1 MFVRAIGIAS
11 AFMISVVPMSAGSA
25 PSLADAAGRYQVAP
39 AGSSIHFAIGK
50 TGGGSLAGAFGRF
63 KGDIHIDGGNI
74 ASSQVDFTI
83 YPESVST
90 GEGRTD
96 AFLKSDAVFDAARE
110 HEIRF
115 RSTSVKRTGDSSAVV
130 SGPLTARGRTGT
142 ESFDVEL
149 KNVGKGM
156 ISFRVT
162 GKILRSRYGMD
173 VGTPI
178 YSNVVVFD
186 MTLAGKRG

>member
-11 AFMISVVPMSAGSA
+11 ALLISTVPMPAGSA
-25 PSLADAAGRYQVAP
+25 LSLADAAGRYQVGP
-39 AGSSIHFAIGK
+39 SGSSIRFSIGK
-50 TGGGSLAGAFGRF
+50 AGGGSLAGAFGRF
-63 KGDIHIDGGNI
+63 KGEIRIDGGNI
-74 ASSQVDFTI
+74 AASQVNFTI
-83 YPESVST
+83 YPDSIST

-96 AFLKSDAVFDAARE
+96 AFLKSDAIFDTARE
-110 HEIRF
+110 REIRF

-142 ESFDVEL
+142 ETFDVKL
-149 KNVGKGM
+149 VNLGKGT

-173 VGTPI
+173 AGAPI